1 MIGMKLSTAQSS
13 VTKQWLWRVGSAGLP
28 ITGKSR
34 LMALDDAFGER
45 NQAGYIRIAW

>member
-1 MIGMKLSTAQSS
+1 
-13 VTKQWLWRVGSAGLP
+13 LP
-28 ITGKSR
+28 MTGKSR